1 MFDIGFSELLV
12 IGVVALIV
20 LGPERLPKV
29 ARTAGHLFGRLQRY
43 VSDVKAEVK
52 REMHNE
58 EIMKL
63 QTTFQ
68 EAKDAVAGVE
78 QSIRNEATQTEQ
90 VLKSIPEA
98 ASVSS
103 LEFVEEPKPVE
114 VTRAA
119 PAPGPASEPAPEAEP
134 TPQLELPL
142 PPPLE
147 EPPLHVAEHS
157 AEHSGQHPGEH
168 EKK

>member
-29 ARTAGHLFGRLQRY
+29 ARTAGHLFGRFQRY
-43 VSDVKAEVK
+43 VSDVKAEIK

-63 QTTFQ
+63 STSLQ
-68 EAKDAVAGVE
+68 EAKDAVTGVE
-78 QSIRNEATQTEQ
+78 RSLREEMGETGQI
-90 VLKSIPEA
+90 LKSIPDA
-98 ASVSS
+98 VGS

-114 VTRAA
+114 VTRT
-119 PAPGPASEPAPEAEP
+119 ASETGASPPPEP
-134 TPQLELPL
+134 SPQLDLPL
-142 PPPLE
+142 PPLA
-147 EPPLHVAEHS
+147 EPPADT
-157 AEHSGQHPGEH
+157 GENPPP
-168 EKK
+168 KAS

>member
-29 ARTAGHLFGRLQRY
+29 ARTAGHLFGRFQRY
-43 VSDVKAEVK
+43 VSDVKAEIR

-63 QTTFQ
+63 ETSLK
-68 EAKDAVAGVE
+68 EAKEALTGVE
-78 QSIRNEATQTEQ
+78 QSIRQEISQTGAL
-90 VLKSIPEA
+90 LKAVPEE
-98 ASVSS
+98 VGS

-114 VTRAA
+114 VARGV
-119 PAPGPASEPAPEAEP
+119 PAQGENPASTESS
-134 TPQLELPL
+134 QLALPL
-142 PPPLE
+142 PP
-147 EPPLHVAEHS
+147 AEGEGQASPS
-157 AEHSGQHPGEH
+157 ATRS
-168 EKK
+168 

>member
-43 VSDVKAEVK
+43 VSEVKAEVK

-58 EIMKL
+58 EVMKL
-63 QTTFQ
+63 QTSLQ
-68 EAKDAVAGVE
+68 EAKDAVTGAE
-78 QSIRNEATQTEQ
+78 QSIRSEATETEQ
-90 VLKSIPEA
+90 LLKA
-98 ASVSS
+98 APDEPAPS
-103 LEFVEEPKPVE
+103 LEFVQEPVAHE
-114 VTRAA
+114 ATRRA
-119 PAPGPASEPAPEAEP
+119 PPSEP
-134 TPQLELPL
+134 TPQMELEL

-147 EPPLHVAEHS
+147 EPPVQPES
-157 AEHSGQHPGEH
+157 EP
-168 EKK
+168 KK

>member
-43 VSDVKAEVK
+43 VSEVKAEVK

-58 EIMKL
+58 EVMKL
-63 QTTFQ
+63 QTSLQ
-68 EAKDAVAGVE
+68 EAKDAVTGAE
-78 QSIRNEATQTEQ
+78 QSIRG
-90 VLKSIPEA
+90 EA
-98 ASVSS
+98 AETGQLLKAVPDEPPSS
-103 LEFVEEPKPVE
+103 LEFVEEPVAQE
-114 VTRAA
+114 AIRRA
-119 PAPGPASEPAPEAEP
+119 PKQEPEP
-134 TPQLELPL
+134 TPQMELQL

-147 EPPLHVAEHS
+147 EPPVHS
-157 AEHSGQHPGEH
+157 EPEQ
-168 EKK
+168 KK

>member
-43 VSDVKAEVK
+43 VADVKAEVK

-58 EIMKL
+58 EIM
-63 QTTFQ
+63 TSIQ
-68 EAKDAVAGVE
+68 EAKDAVAGME
-78 QSIRNEATQTEQ
+78 RSIREEATQAEHLVKSVPDQ
-90 VLKSIPEA
+90 VT
-98 ASVSS
+98 SS
-103 LEFVEEPKPVE
+103 LEFVEEPKAVE

-119 PAPGPASEPAPEAEP
+119 PQPGAASEAVQEVTPEPVAEP

-142 PPPLE
+142 APLDKPPPL
-147 EPPLHVAEHS
+147 HS
-157 AEHSGQHPGEH
+157 AERSGEHPGERPS
-168 EKK
+168 K

>member
-43 VSDVKAEVK
+43 VSEVKAEVK

-63 QTTFQ
+63 QTSLQ
-68 EAKDAVAGVE
+68 EAKDAVSGVE
-78 QSIRNEATQTEQ
+78 QSIKSEATETEHL
-90 VLKSIPEA
+90 LKA
-98 ASVSS
+98 VSDEVPRS
-103 LEFVEEPKPVE
+103 LEFVEEPTPVE
-114 VTRAA
+114 ATR
-119 PAPGPASEPAPEAEP
+119 PAPEGEP
-134 TPQLELPL
+134 VPQMELPL
-142 PPPLE
+142 AAPSP
-147 EPPLHVAEHS
+147 EPA
-157 AEHSGQHPGEH
+157 AH
-168 EKK
+168 ERKQ

>member
-29 ARTAGHLFGRLQRY
+29 ARTAGHLFGRFQRY
-43 VSDVKAEVK
+43 VSDVKAEIK

-63 QTTFQ
+63 QGTLQ
-68 EAKDAVAGVE
+68 EAKDAVTGME
-78 QSIRNEATQTEQ
+78 QSLRQEVTETGQ
-90 VLKSIPEA
+90 ILKAIPDE
-98 ASVSS
+98 VHS
-103 LEFVEEPKPVE
+103 LEFVEEPKAVE
-114 VTRAA
+114 VSRGSAQAA
-119 PAPGPASEPAPEAEP
+119 AGTAPEP

-142 PPPLE
+142 PPLS
-147 EPPLHVAEHS
+147 EPPLAES
-157 AEHSGQHPGEH
+157 PEGTAPRTSGS
-168 EKK
+168 